1 MTAIADVAV
10 ENGGS
15 WQSHFAGTLKL
26 GLPLVGAQLAQ
37 FLIHTTDV
45 LIVGQ
50 LGTVELAA
58 MVLAGQYFFTIF
70 IFGSGFSA
78 ASIPMA
84 AQAEGRGDKVTV
96 RRSIRMGMWV
106 SILYALLVLPLLLFS
121 ETVLLALGQKPDV
134 AALASSYLQIMAFG
148 MFPALLVMCL
158 RSFLSALEKAR
169 AILFVTLAMLAF
181 NAGFAYTF
189 VLGHFGAPRLG
200 LTGAA
205 LVAFSAQTFALILM
219 VLYIQSSS
227 RLREYE
233 LFVRFWRPD
242 WEAFFEVVR
251 LGLPIAI
258 TILAEVSLFTV
269 ASLMM
274 GWIGTTELAAHG
286 IALQYASMA
295 FMVPLGLSQAATVR
309 VGLAAG
315 RDNYAAVLRA
325 AIASLILAAGFSIC
339 GATLFFFKHTDLA
352 ALFVDNANP
361 DASAVIATAG
371 PFLIIAGIFQ
381 LFDGMQA
388 IGAGLARGLK
398 DSTVPMILAMISY
411 WVIGFP
417 AAYALAFPAGIGGN
431 GIWFGY
437 LGGLFAAAISLNV
450 RFFGLLRRQM
460 S

>member
-1 MTAIADVAV
+1 MSIAV
-10 ENGGS
+10 EEISGMGTS
-15 WQSHFAGTLKL
+15 WRAHFAGTLKL

-37 FLIHTTDV
+37 YLINMTDV

-50 LGTVELAA
+50 VGTVELAA
-58 MVLAGQYFFTIF
+58 MVLASQYFFTIF
-70 IFGSGFSA
+70 VFGSGFSA

-96 RRSIRMGMWV
+96 RRAIRMGMWV
-106 SILYALLVLPLLLFS
+106 SLLYSAIVAPLLVFS
-121 ETVLLALGQKPDV
+121 EPVLLVLGQKPEV
-134 AALASSYLQIMAFG
+134 ASLAANYIQIMAIG

-158 RSFLSALEKAR
+158 RSFLSALEMAR
-169 AILFVTLAMLAF
+169 AILYVTVAMLVF
-181 NAGFAYTF
+181 NAIFAYTF

-200 LTGAA
+200 LVGAA
-205 LVAFSAQTFALILM
+205 LVATAAYIFALALLVIH
-219 VLYIQSSS
+219 IQSNA

-242 WEAFFEVVR
+242 WEAFFEVIR
-251 LGLPIAI
+251 LGFPIAV

-286 IALQYASMA
+286 IALQYAALA

-315 RDNYAAVLRA
+315 RKDYTAVWRASVAVLA
-325 AIASLILAAGFSIC
+325 LTAGFSVC
-339 GATLFFFKHTDLA
+339 GATLFFFQNTNLA
-352 ALFVDNANP
+352 SLFVDNADPN
-361 DASAVIATAG
+361 AARVIATAG

-388 IGAGLARGLK
+388 VGAGLARGLK
-398 DSTVPMILAMISY
+398 DSTVPMVLAMISY
-411 WVIGFP
+411 WAIGFP
-417 AAYALAFPAGIGGN
+417 AAYFLAFPLNVGGN

-437 LGGLFAAAISLNV
+437 LGGLSAAAILLNF
-450 RFFGLLRRQM
+450 RFFALLRKHR
-460 S
+460 